1 MSARSSCARND
12 TPAGF
17 SRPGSVVC
25 AVLLVAGCLAA
36 SFVAPTRAHASG
48 KRGEIGLGVYFGGG
62 SYDNRDFNADLDRI
76 GYGRIESGI
85 EYGFAVDYRLSDWFS
100 ISGSAVRIGGDS
112 TPPNGPANPNTTATY
127 GVRGSPL
134 VLGLIA
140 HAARTRHANVDVFAG
155 VGPLLNATVSSSSG
169 VFNIEGR
176 KTGFYAH
183 GGVAGEYR
191 FSPMVAMT
199 LSGLA
204 RRARARNVDLR
215 QTTGDTTAIWDL
227 DFNGFAVWFGPK
239 LYFGSPE

>member
-1 MSARSSCARND
+1 MILRSRRAQASA
-12 TPAGF
+12 PAG
-17 SRPGSVVC
+17 SIRPGFVVC
-25 AVLLVAGCLAA
+25 VQLLVAGCLAA
-36 SFVAPTRAHASG
+36 SLVVPARALASG

-62 SYDNRDFNADLDRI
+62 RYDNRDFNADLEAI

-85 EYGFAVDYRLSDWFS
+85 EYGFAVDYRLSDWLS
-100 ISGSAVRIGGDS
+100 LSGGAARIGGDS
-112 TPPNGPANPNTTATY
+112 TPPNGPADPTTTVTY

-134 VLGLIA
+134 ILGLIV
-140 HAARTRHANVDVFAG
+140 HPARTRHANVDVFAG

-169 VFNIEGR
+169 QFDLEGR

-199 LSGLA
+199 LSGLVRHA
-204 RRARARNVDLR
+204 QARNVDLR
-215 QTTGDTTAIWDL
+215 DTTGDPSAIWDL